1 MKKENMIRNFMIFLG
16 IVIVIP
22 GVLAWIIPL
31 VNISWLA
38 GDNSDWIS
46 FWGGYLGSILAVLYA
61 FYTSKKQAEKAKF
74 EVEER
79 IEETRKAE
87 LRAYHEKGK
96 LDKIF
101 EIQEELSEM
110 FFTINQFL
118 EKYEKESF
126 IDASKIRSDIQLIRL
141 AANKSDK
148 NILKLQFYINRDTPE
163 FEKYKNKVLE
173 TLDNKKITFFDNLL
187 NIPDFNDTNYFYLN
201 LNLELNKYK
210 ENHIEQQIRNINEL
224 LEFSRNSIK

>member
-1 MKKENMIRNFMIFLG
+1 MIFLG

-118 EKYEKESF
+118 EKYG
-126 IDASKIRSDIQLIRL
+126 
-141 AANKSDK
+141 
-148 NILKLQFYINRDTPE
+148 KLQ
-163 FEKYKNKVLE
+163 V
-173 TLDNKKITFFDNLL
+173 
-187 NIPDFNDTNYFYLN
+187 
-201 LNLELNKYK
+201 
-210 ENHIEQQIRNINEL
+210 
-224 LEFSRNSIK
+224 

>member
-1 MKKENMIRNFMIFLG
+1 MIFLG

>member
-1 MKKENMIRNFMIFLG
+1 MIRNFMIFLG

-187 NIPDFNDTNYFYLN
+187 NIPDFNDTNYF
-201 LNLELNKYK
+201 
-210 ENHIEQQIRNINEL
+210 
-224 LEFSRNSIK
+224 

>member
-1 MKKENMIRNFMIFLG
+1 MIRNFMIFLG